1 MSLTTEQPQEAP
13 PRLRRPAWPLS
24 LLALVAAGLV
34 VHGVAS
40 GARISPATILRG
52 LGRTWEFL
60 ADAFPPDTSRLGAVA
75 DSMLETF
82 EIALIGTMLGV
93 VVSLPL
99 AVLAARNLSPHR
111 VLHLLARSLI
121 AFLRT
126 IPDLLWGLVFVVTVG
141 LGPEAGVLAIAAD
154 VAGLCGRFFADRLE
168 DVPTQLTDALRA
180 TGATRTGVIVGGV
193 VPSVAPSFV
202 GISLYGLENAT
213 RSSVILGVVG
223 AGGIGIELTTAME
236 LLRYDEAATIIIAI
250 FVVVLAVERA
260 SALIRQHLGVG
271 FAVPT

>member
-1 MSLTTEQPQEAP
+1 MTTAAPSRLDPP

-24 LLALVAAGLV
+24 LLAALACAFA
-34 VHGVAS
+34 VHGIAS
-40 GARISPATILRG
+40 GARIRPTTIVKG
-52 LGRTWEFL
+52 LGRTWDFL
-60 ADAFPPDTSRLGAVA
+60 AASLPPDLGRLGSVGDA
-75 DSMLETF
+75 MLETF

-93 VVSLPL
+93 VASLPL
-99 AVLAARNLSPHR
+99 AVLAARNLTPHR
-111 VLHLLARSLI
+111 AAHAAARSTI
-121 AFLRT
+121 ALLRT
-126 IPDLLWGLVFVVTVG
+126 IPDLLWGLLFVITVG

-168 DVPTQLTDALRA
+168 DVPSPVTEALRA
-180 TGATRTGVIVGGV
+180 TGATRTGMILAGV
-193 VPSVAPSFV
+193 VPAVAPSFV

-250 FVVVLAVERA
+250 FVVVLAVERSA
-260 SALIRQHLGVG
+260 SLIRRQLGVG
-271 FAVPT
+271 VTIPT